1 MFLVVQ
7 IPYLEYDP
15 LANTDDGSCVTLI
28 VNGCTD
34 SDYLEY
40 DASANTDDGSCATL
54 IVNGCTDSDYLE
66 YDASAN
72 TDDGSCTTLIVN
84 GCTDSDYLEYNA
96 SANTDDGSCTTL
108 IVNGCIDNTAC
119 NYNDQ
124 ANTDD
129 DSCVFA
135 TGCDTCSGETDGT
148 GTVINNDADGD
159 GVCDADELAGCQD
172 ATACNFNAL
181 ATDSDGLCIYTID
194 TCDTCGG
201 NPLDGT
207 GVVVNNDADGDGV
220 CDADEVAGCQDA
232 TACNYNASATNDDSS
247 CVFTVDVC
255 DTCSGETDG
264 TGVVVNNDADGDG
277 ICDADEV
284 AGCQDATA
292 CNYNENA
299 TDDNGSCILPVGCDT
314 CSGETD
320 GTGVVINND
329 ADGDGI
335 CDADEVAGCQD
346 ATACNYNENATDDD
360 GSCILPVGCDTCSG
374 ETDGTG
380 VVVNNDA
387 DGDGVCDADEVFGC
401 TDPLYE
407 EYDPLATEDDGS
419 CSVLSL
425 DGCTDPAACNYNENA
440 TDDNGSCILPVGC
453 DTCSGETDGT
463 GVVVNNDAD
472 GDGICD
478 ADEVAGCQDATACNY
493 NENATD
499 DDGSCILPVGCDT
512 CSGETDGTGVV
523 VNNDADGDGV
533 CDADE

>member
-1 MFLVVQ
+1 M
-7 IPYLEYDP
+7 
-15 LANTDDGSCVTLI
+15 
-28 VNGCTD
+28 NGCTD

-66 YDASAN
+66 Y
-72 TDDGSCTTLIVN
+72 
-84 GCTDSDYLEYNA
+84 NA
-96 SANTDDGSCTTL
+96 SANTDDGSCITL

-124 ANTDD
+124 ANTDN

-135 TGCDTCSGETDGT
+135 TGCETCSGETDGT
-148 GTVINNDADGD
+148 GTIINNDADGD

-207 GVVVNNDADGDGV
+207 GVVVNNDADGDGI
-220 CDADEVAGCQDA
+220 CDADEVAYCQDA

-247 CVFTVDVC
+247 CVFTVDV
-255 DTCSGETDG
+255 
-264 TGVVVNNDADGDG
+264 
-277 ICDADEV
+277 
-284 AGCQDATA
+284 
-292 CNYNENA
+292 
-299 TDDNGSCILPVGCDT
+299 
-314 CSGETD
+314 
-320 GTGVVINND
+320 
-329 ADGDGI
+329 
-335 CDADEVAGCQD
+335 
-346 ATACNYNENATDDD
+346 
-360 GSCILPVGCDTCSG
+360 
-374 ETDGTG
+374 
-380 VVVNNDA
+380 
-387 DGDGVCDADEVFGC
+387 
-401 TDPLYE
+401 
-407 EYDPLATEDDGS
+407 
-419 CSVLSL
+419 
-425 DGCTDPAACNYNENA
+425 
-440 TDDNGSCILPVGC
+440 C

-533 CDADE
+533 CDADEVAGCQDATACNYNENVPTDDDGSCILPVGCDTCSGETDPVRVL